1 MKSRFFT
8 DTQGLDAS
16 PPPRDKV
23 CVCLMLSRE
32 AYDRAVHNANR
43 LHITSGE
50 YIDRLLMRQ
59 RISVCGTKAPP
70 PQDTPWPRF
79 PPAPP
84 DH

>member
-8 DTQGLDAS
+8 DTQDLDYS
-16 PPPRDKV
+16 PPPCDKV
-23 CVCLMLSRE
+23 CVCLCLSQK
-32 AYDRAVHNANR
+32 AYELAVRNANR

-50 YIDRLLMRQ
+50 YIDQLILSQ
-59 RISVCGTKAPP
+59 RISVCDTRVQPP
-70 PQDTPWPRF
+70 KDTPWPRF